1 VPSDKG
7 MSSGLILVLG
17 PRLGKGRDDALNA
30 SSSHVQELPADVGH
44 LEGQEPTRDCPTDIS
59 SLSQWDDSLRRVSQ
73 GLRRRTGWRRDFI
86 DQHLLNQLDRLPCL
100 RSAR

>member
-30 SSSHVQELPADVGH
+30 SSSHVQELPADVSTPSEKNAAWMSAH
-44 LEGQEPTRDCPTDIS
+44 LS
-59 SLSQWDDSLRRVSQ
+59 
-73 GLRRRTGWRRDFI
+73 
-86 DQHLLNQLDRLPCL
+86 
-100 RSAR
+100 